1 MVQIFCKKIMSNNLG
16 ASWIDE
22 EFYGF
27 TQPVSQEVVR
37 NYFKALFV
45 VANGD
50 GIIAEKERNWI
61 VGFAAAGGASES
73 VIEEL
78 QKYSGDDDL
87 NSLLA
92 ADPTLDLK
100 YAGRALIR
108 DAIQAASADGEYNS
122 AEREALLKLA
132 KQLNVSEDVV
142 NQIEQS
148 VVQIKKLRQQE
159 IELLYPEG
167 KPY

>member
-1 MVQIFCKKIMSNNLG
+1 M
-16 ASWIDE
+16 
-22 EFYGF
+22 
-27 TQPVSQEVVR
+27 
-37 NYFKALFV
+37 
-45 VANGD
+45 
-50 GIIAEKERNWI
+50 
-61 VGFAAAGGASES
+61 
-73 VIEEL
+73 

-122 AEREALLKLA
+122 AEREALLELA